1 MDLAFK
7 GKFEY
12 SESGIM
18 DRTHLRFF
26 TRSSAVALAESSG
39 ARVTQVIGTETS
51 RWQKRLMS
59 RLGLGDL
66 LAKQF
71 ILAAAKPAA

>member
-12 SESGIM
+12 TESGIM

-26 TRSSAVALAESSG
+26 TRASATALAQASG
-39 ARVTQVIGTETS
+39 ARVTQVQGTETN

-71 ILAAAKPAA
+71 ILAATKPV

>member
-26 TRSSAVALAESSG
+26 TRDSAVELAEATG
-39 ARVTQVIGTETS
+39 ARVTQVLGTETS
-51 RWQKRLMS
+51 RWQKRMMS

-71 ILAAAKPAA
+71 ILAADKPGA